1 MTVQS
6 ILKQK
11 GRRVQTMTPEA
22 LVSDAARVLSDQR
35 IGILV
40 VCDERNKVVGVLSER
55 DLVRAVAERAGSI
68 AELRVGDLLTR
79 DIVTCTPHDTPQD
92 VMRAM
97 SERGF
102 RHMPVVEDG
111 ELKGLISSGDILQH
125 MLPEARV
132 DKAALSELHS
142 MGLF

>member
-11 GRRVQTMTPEA
+11 GLRVQTMTPEA

-55 DLVRAVAERAGSI
+55 DLCTRHRRASGVHRRAS
-68 AELRVGDLLTR
+68 R
-79 DIVTCTPHDTPQD
+79 Q
-92 VMRAM
+92 
-97 SERGF
+97 
-102 RHMPVVEDG
+102 
-111 ELKGLISSGDILQH
+111 
-125 MLPEARV
+125 
-132 DKAALSELHS
+132 
-142 MGLF
+142 

>member
-11 GRRVQTMTPEA
+11 GRHVQTMTPEA

-55 DLVRAVAERAGSI
+55 DLVRAVAARAAAI
-68 AELRVGDLLTR
+68 VELRVGDLLTR

-125 MLPEARV
+125 MLREARV